1 MGECINLRRG
11 GKAKVLP
18 ILNANLP
25 ADVTVEYNGNAT
37 FKIEIAEHGYPEE
50 YTYQWYLDGGVLSG
64 GNDTSYT
71 FIGLNYGGTYKV
83 RCDVTS
89 KAGTVQ
95 SRTATLTVGSALPD
109 YTFSGT
115 HERIDDGNGNWRIKF
130 TSSGTLRF
138 TNRGTGINGID
149 VFCVG
154 GGGGGYN
161 NGWGG
166 AGGGGGYTT
175 TATGK
180 SIAKNTDYW
189 IDVGSGGY
197 VNGRGGT
204 SKFGA
209 LSVQAEGGY
218 APSAYSTRT
227 EYRGASGGSGGGG
240 FYVGGGSDGSDGQPN
255 YTNGEY
261 VSGSGQHR
269 TTREFGESG
278 ATLYAGGGAGGSDSS
293 NIVTT
298 YGGAGGGGNS
308 GYRKNATQGTNGL
321 GGGGGGGCSGS
332 YAAAGGGS
340 GIVII
345 RNKR

>member
-1 MGECINLRRG
+1 MGESIKTRRG
-11 GKAKVLP
+11 ASSVS
-18 ILNANLP
+18 
-25 ADVTVEYNGNAT
+25 
-37 FKIEIAEHGYPEE
+37 KIPV
-50 YTYQWYLDGGVLSG
+50 YTYSG
-64 GNDTSYT
+64 SHQ
-71 FIGLNYGGTYKV
+71 L
-83 RCDVTS
+83 
-89 KAGTVQ
+89 
-95 SRTATLTVGSALPD
+95 
-109 YTFSGT
+109 
-115 HERIDDGNGNWRIKF
+115 IDDGNDNWRIKL

-138 TNRGTGINGID
+138 TELGNAKDGID
-149 VFCVG
+149 VFLVG

-166 AGGGGGYTT
+166 AGGGGGYTKT
-175 TATGK
+175 VK
-180 SIAKNTDYW
+180 VISVSKNTDYT
-189 IDVGSGGY
+189 ITVGGGGS

-204 SKFGA
+204 SSAFDN
-209 LSVQAEGGY
+209 SAEGGY
-218 APSAYSTRT
+218 APSAWGTRT
-227 EYRGASGGSGGGG
+227 EYRGANGGSGGGG

-261 VSGSGQHR
+261 VSGAGQHT

-293 NIVTT
+293 GITIT

-308 GYRKNATQGTNGL
+308 GYRVNASKGADGL